1 MRTLIHTAD
10 VTNLSVLEL
19 EEGSVAKPVTPNLI
33 SDLKELLSREDLSQN
48 IRHVVFISADQVG
61 VFTEPEMINYFDP
74 IEQVSEINAG
84 NIGTVLAMQVI
95 RVDDKTNLIAV
106 AGVTD
111 VEEGVTI
118 NEFNASPVNL

>member
-33 SDLKELLSREDLSQN
+33 SDLKELLSRENLSQN

-61 VFTEPEMINYFDP
+61 VFTEAEMINYFDP

>member
-61 VFTEPEMINYFDP
+61 VFTEAEMINYFDP

>member
-19 EEGSVAKPVTPNLI
+19 EEGSVAKPVTPSLI

-61 VFTEPEMINYFDP
+61 VFTEAEMINYFDP

-106 AGVTD
+106 AAVTD

>member
-19 EEGSVAKPVTPNLI
+19 EEGSVSKPVTPRLI
-33 SDLKELLSREDLSQN
+33 SDLKELLSSEDLSQN

-61 VFTEPEMINYFDP
+61 VFTEDEMVNYFDP

-95 RVDDKTNLIAV
+95 RVDDKSNLIAV
-106 AGVTD
+106 AAVTD
-111 VEEGVTI
+111 AEEGVTI
-118 NEFNASPVNL
+118 NDFHASPVNL